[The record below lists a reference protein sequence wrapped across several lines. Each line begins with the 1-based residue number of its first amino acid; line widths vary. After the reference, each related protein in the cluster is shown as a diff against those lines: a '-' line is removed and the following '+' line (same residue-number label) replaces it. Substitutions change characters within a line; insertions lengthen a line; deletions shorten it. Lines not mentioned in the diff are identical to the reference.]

1 MMTAIGL
8 SVVKWRI
15 IVIDDLVIET
25 KVSRRQPNVTTTEL
39 FLQRVIWMLIRSCYC
54 YSCYDHLHG

>member
-15 IVIDDLVIET
+15 AVIDDLVIET
-25 KVSRRQPNVTTTEL
+25 KVSRRQPNVTLTEL
-39 FLQRVIWMLIRSCYC
+39 FLQWVI
-54 YSCYDHLHG
+54 